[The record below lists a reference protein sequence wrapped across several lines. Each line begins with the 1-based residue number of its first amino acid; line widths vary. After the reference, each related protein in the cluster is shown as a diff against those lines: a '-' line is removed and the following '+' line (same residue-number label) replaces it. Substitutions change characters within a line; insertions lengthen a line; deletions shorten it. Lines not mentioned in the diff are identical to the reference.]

1 MPTAASG
8 AGNGWNVARRG
19 WTGHELPIASETQL
33 DARIVAMSA
42 TDPQPHAPATGTGT
56 LEVVVAASAGFCFG
70 VEAAIEMAERE
81 KKPILG
87 PLVHNPQV
95 VESLAASGIPIYER
109 YVDLDQIGN
118 EREVVITAHGYPK
131 QLKSALA
138 ERGIRYHDA
147 TCPVLLR
154 WVYRKIE
161 RFEAQGY
168 RVLLV
173 GNPDH
178 AEIIASASH
187 GTDIQVA
194 YDSAAI
200 DAIEDDGRPMVAIC
214 QTTITRE
221 EFESVVDYARR
232 TRFPELKAVDTRC
245 KPVKNQQEAVLN
257 LAQWVDAM
265 IVIGGYDSSNTTK
278 LVKIARQYLPRTTYH
293 VDSPEKIEAAWL
305 SGLSSI
311 GIGAGTSTPKEAIS
325 GAKRRIA
332 DLYPG
337 EVIFHREEKDG
348 SVIEDP
354 DVDDLL

>member
-1 MPTAASG
+1 
-8 AGNGWNVARRG
+8 
-19 WTGHELPIASETQL
+19 
-33 DARIVAMSA
+33 MST
-42 TDPQPHAPATGTGT
+42 TDPSQQLAAAGSRA

-95 VESLAASGIPIYER
+95 VEGLAAIGIPIFER
-109 YVDLDQIGN
+109 YVDLEKLEG

-131 QLKSALA
+131 QLKSALS

-161 RFEAQGY
+161 RFESQGY

-187 GTDIQVA
+187 GTDIVVA
-194 YDSAAI
+194 YDRAAI
-200 DAIEDDGRPMVAIC
+200 DALEDDGRPMVAIC

-221 EFESVVDYARR
+221 EFEAIVHYARQ
-232 TRFPELKAVDTRC
+232 TRFPGLKAVDTRC
-245 KPVKNQQEAVLN
+245 KPVKNQQEAVYN

-278 LVKIARQYLPRTTYH
+278 LVKIARQYLPESTYH
-293 VDSPEKIEAAWL
+293 VDAPEKIEASWL
-305 SGLSSI
+305 EGLTSV

-337 EVIFHREEKDG
+337 DVIFHREEKDG

-354 DVDDLL
+354 DVDELL